1 MKEIDW
7 TKPLRFKNNK
17 RKIIKV
23 LATDIVSIMY
33 PPIILLLEGGG
44 IHRCDIYGIAKPLS
58 NIKDNVEN
66 IPATKLVPLEP
77 KDIPVGSAVFNKT
90 WIEGSFALITIVGD
104 RYITFNNL
112 HYSFEGL
119 MNTDFELI
127 KNGKRFPFYKEVE
140 VVEKEEQDA
149 L

>member
-17 RKIIKV
+17 IKIIKA
-23 LATDIVSIMY
+23 LATDIVSKYY
-33 PPIILLLEGGG
+33 PPVILLLECGK
-44 IHRCDIYGIAKPLS
+44 IHRCDAYGSPTFLS
-58 NIKDNVEN
+58 NIKDDVEN
-66 IPATKLVPLEP
+66 IPATKIVPLDP

-90 WIEGSFALITIVGD
+90 WIEGSFALITVVGD
-104 RYITFNNL
+104 RHITFNNL

-140 VVEKEEQDA
+140 VVEKEEQDD